1 MSYHIGNY
9 VLFNAGGMWD
19 NAKPQF
25 VCEILDEKVSAYGR
39 GPDIF
44 LLKPI
49 TPVPR
54 SLSSI
59 MSNALPDDTFWC
71 WQGYFAATDFQP
83 EVTVDISGLL

>member
-1 MSYHIGNY
+1 MGYHIGDY
-9 VLFNAGGMWD
+9 VSFNAGGMWNPD
-19 NAKPQF
+19 KPEF

-39 GPDIF
+39 GTNIF

-49 TPVPR
+49 TPVPC

-71 WQGYFAATDFQP
+71 WQGNFTRSDFSP
-83 EVTVDISGLL
+83 AVAVDVSVLL